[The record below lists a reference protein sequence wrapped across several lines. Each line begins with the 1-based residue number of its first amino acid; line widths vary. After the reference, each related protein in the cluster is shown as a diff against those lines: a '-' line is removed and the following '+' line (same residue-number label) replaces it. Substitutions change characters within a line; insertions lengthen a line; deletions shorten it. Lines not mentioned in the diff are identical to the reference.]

1 MDKVTRAEL
10 QDPTKFSM
18 FNSPSSQQWLEN
30 KELKLKELW
39 DQATQEVMM
48 SYNNDARTTKA

>member
-10 QDPTKFSM
+10 PDPTKFSM

-48 SYNNDARTTKA
+48 SYNNDSRTAKA